1 MNEPRKKRTIS
12 LTLALFLMGLILLT
26 GTVVV
31 YVQYDQK
38 QKYIAAS
45 EQAFA
50 AKENYVSS
58 VFDRIESNLAKIR
71 ERESMINQ
79 NLAAPEN
86 TGNLQP
92 EERIQNEIN
101 YIQALIDE
109 NNQLIASLN
118 KQIDE
123 KDSRLKNYAA
133 SEKDLKSKI
142 AGYQEQ
148 VNTLVADK
156 EALQNGL
163 AETIKVRDRLEAKV
177 DTMGNDIAQ
186 KSSEIEK
193 QNKLLEEKE
202 NAMHTAYYTI
212 GSYKSLRDKNVV
224 VKEGGFLGLNRVTML
239 ATNPDPNQFK
249 YIDTREVTR
258 IPVNAEHW
266 EIVTGQD
273 PSSYKLEF
281 ENGLGEWIHITN
293 PDKFWG
299 KSKYLV
305 IVVRES
311 ESADMTASR

>member
-1 MNEPRKKRTIS
+1 MYEPRKKRTVS
-12 LTLALFLMGLILLT
+12 LTLAILLMGLIILV
-26 GTVVV
+26 GVIAA

-38 QKYIAAS
+38 QKYITAS
-45 EQAFA
+45 ELAFA
-50 AKENYVSS
+50 AKENYVNS

-118 KQIDE
+118 KQIGE
-123 KDSRLKNYAA
+123 KDTRLKNYEA
-133 SEKDLKSKI
+133 SVIDLKSKI

-148 VNTLVADK
+148 VNTLVAEK
-156 EALQNGL
+156 EALQTGL
-163 AETIKVRDRLEAKV
+163 AETIKVRDRLASKV

-186 KSSEIEK
+186 KSQEIDR
-193 QNKLLEEKE
+193 QNAVIVEKE
-202 NAMHTAYYTI
+202 HELHTAYYAI
-212 GSYKSLRDKNVV
+212 GSYKSLRDKNIV
-224 VKEGGFLGLNRVTML
+224 VKEGGFLGLNRVTTL
-239 ATNPDPNQFK
+239 TGSPDPKKFE
-249 YIDTREVTR
+249 YIDTREVTS

-273 PSSYKLEF
+273 PSSYKLDY
-281 ENGLGEWIHITN
+281 ENGKGESINITN
-293 PDKFWG
+293 PDKFWE

-311 ESADMTASR
+311 EIADMTASR